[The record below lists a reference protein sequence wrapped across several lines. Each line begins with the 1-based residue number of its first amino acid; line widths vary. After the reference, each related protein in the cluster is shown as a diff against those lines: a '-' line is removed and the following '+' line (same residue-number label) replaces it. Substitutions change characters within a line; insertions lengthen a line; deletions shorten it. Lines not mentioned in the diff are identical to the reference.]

1 MAIGS
6 ISGQG
11 RQFRFAMSA
20 FSRQMAFRYHASL
33 FYRWRY
39 AGQIPE
45 RLIIAPIDLRTADPT
60 AALDIYAGRF
70 VFSGAG
76 VDANGLPVFDVDPPS
91 EEWAREL
98 NGFGW
103 LRHLRATDM
112 AISRSNA
119 RSLVDEWIRHS
130 GRADPIAWETG
141 IVARRV
147 ISWLAQTPLILDGCD
162 LNFYRRFMKSLTRQV
177 RYLRRTA
184 YDGPQGLPRL
194 RVMIALSAAA
204 LSMSEQA
211 RFLKQA
217 SKWLDLELVRQ
228 ILPDGGHI
236 SRNPAAILELLMDLL
251 PLRQAFTARGSQ
263 PSRILLS
270 AIDRMMPML
279 RFFRQGD
286 GSFAH
291 FNGCGDTPS
300 DQLATVLA
308 YDDVRGAPHTHAPH
322 SGYQRIEAGDTILL
336 VDAGRPPPT
345 DYSTE
350 AHAGC
355 LSFEMSVG
363 RQRLIVNCGVPV
375 TSAGPLRRL
384 ARTTAAHS
392 TVSLNDTSSCRFLTR
407 SWMGDWLGEAI
418 ISGPTRVVSERRRE
432 NGATVL
438 FMHHNGYVD
447 RYAIVHERQLSLSDA
462 GDRLSG
468 TDSFMTPTGNPVSRS
483 GKDVFAIRFHLSP
496 GVQALRTSSGRGVS
510 LQLADGETWEFATD
524 GSEVAV
530 EESILMS
537 NTRGNRKTLQMVI
550 HGRAQHTPSVSWSM
564 HRTAVGG
571 RRRAVAAIPDRRS
584 EAPVR
589 G

>member
-1 MAIGS
+1 MAIGR

-11 RQFRFAMSA
+11 RQLRFAMGA
-20 FSRQMAFRYHASL
+20 FSRQMAFRYHASVL
-33 FYRWRY
+33 YRWRY
-39 AGQIPE
+39 AGAVPE
-45 RLIIAPIDLRTADPT
+45 RLLIAPIDLRTADPT

-70 VFSGAG
+70 VFSGVG
-76 VDANGLPVFDVDPPS
+76 VDASGHSIFDAEAPS

-98 NGFGW
+98 HSFGW

-119 RSLVDEWIRHS
+119 RSLVDEWIRYSSH
-130 GRADPIAWETG
+130 ADPVAWETG
-141 IVARRV
+141 VVARRV
-147 ISWLAQTPLILDGCD
+147 ISWLNQTPLILEGCD
-162 LNFYRRFMKSLTRQV
+162 VTFYRRFMKSLTKQV

-194 RVMIALSAAA
+194 RVMIALSSAA
-204 LSMSEQA
+204 LAMSEQQ

-217 SKWLDLELVRQ
+217 TKWLDLELVRQ
-228 ILPDGGHI
+228 VMPDGGHT
-236 SRNPAAILELLMDLL
+236 SRNPGAVLEILMDLL

-291 FNGCGDTPS
+291 FNGCGDTAS

-308 YDDVRGAPHTHAPH
+308 YDDVRGAPLTNAPH
-322 SGYQRIEAGDTILL
+322 SGYQRIEAGDAILL
-336 VDAGRPPPT
+336 VDSGKPPT
-345 DYSTE
+345 VEFSTD

-355 LSFEMSVG
+355 LSFELSVG
-363 RQRLIVNCGVPV
+363 RQRLIINCGVPV
-375 TSAGPLRRL
+375 ANAGPLRRL
-384 ARTTAAHS
+384 SRTTAAHS
-392 TVSLNDTSSCRFLTR
+392 TVSVNDTSSCRFLHR
-407 SWMGDWLGEAI
+407 SWMGEWLGEAI
-418 ISGPTRVVSERRRE
+418 IAGPSRVLSERRRE

-438 FMHHNGYVD
+438 VLGHNGYVD
-447 RYAIVHERQLSLSDA
+447 RYAIVHERRLSLTDA
-462 GDRLSG
+462 GDRLDG
-468 TDSFMTPTGNPVSRS
+468 IDSFLTPTGQPIGRS
-483 GKDVFAIRFHLSP
+483 GKDLFAIRFHLAP
-496 GVQALRTSSGRGVS
+496 GVQATRSGSGRIVT
-510 LQLADGETWEFATD
+510 LVLPDGETWEFHTD
-524 GSEVAV
+524 GPEV
-530 EESILMS
+530 EIEDSILMS

-550 HGRAQHTPSVSWSM
+550 HGIAQHTHHVAWMM

-571 RRRAVAAIPDRRS
+571 RRRPAPGIGRR
-584 EAPVR
+584 ADAGVR